1 MDLLRAHKIL
11 VVLTIFLGFALVA
24 WGVLHGVYRH
34 ESDAYGMLVLGTVA
48 FAQYRGWSME
58 SMNQLK
64 NVPKSVRDNPGSYR
78 SVYSGYHHY
87 TGGK

>member
-1 MDLLRAHKIL
+1 MFRKLYLAY
-11 VVLTIFLGFALVA
+11 
-24 WGVLHGVYRH
+24 GVLI
-34 ESDAYGMLVLGTVA
+34 LGSVGY
-48 FAQYRGWSME
+48 AQYRGMSLDK
-58 SMNQLK
+58 MNQLK

>member
-1 MDLLRAHKIL
+1 MFRQIYMLYGLLIL
-11 VVLTIFLGFALVA
+11 A
-24 WGVLHGVYRH
+24 
-34 ESDAYGMLVLGTVA
+34 TVGY
-48 FAQYRGWSME
+48 AQYSGWSLDT
-58 SMNQLK
+58 MNQLK